1 MIQFSSVQ
9 HIHFVGIGGIGM
21 SGIAEIL
28 LQQGFTVSGSDLVRS
43 ETTDYLQTRGA
54 TIHVGH
60 AADHIAGADVVVY
73 SSAVHLSV
81 NPETIA
87 ATQAHVPLI
96 RRAEMLSE
104 ISRLNYCLAIAGT
117 HGKTTT
123 TSMTGLVFMKAG
135 LDPTVIVGGKLKG
148 LGGTNARLGN
158 GDWIVLE
165 ADEYDRS
172 FLQLLPTMAVITNV
186 EADHLDIYTDLDD
199 ICEAFIEFSNKVPF
213 YGVVLVCLDDQ
224 GVRSVMDR
232 ITKKIVTYG
241 LSPQCDV
248 RADNVDFQERTA
260 TYTLVHRGE
269 ALGTI
274 TLHVPG
280 VHNVRNSLAA
290 CAAGLQCGVPFETI
304 ASALAE
310 FGGVYRRFELKGE
323 TSDDILVIDDYA
335 HHPTE
340 IRATLQAARSGWK
353 RRIVAVF
360 QPHTYTRTRDFYRD
374 FALSFDD
381 ADVIILTDVYAA
393 RELPIDGV
401 NGGMI
406 ADAAR
411 AAGHRNVLYIE
422 DKTQI
427 AAALADVL
435 QPHDLLITMGAGDIW
450 KVGEEI
456 KAMNS
461 LHQ

>member
-1 MIQFSSVQ
+1 MIQFSSVR

-60 AADHIAGADVVVY
+60 SAEHIAGADVVVY
-73 SSAVHLSV
+73 SSAVHLSE
-81 NPETIA
+81 NPETLA
-87 ATQAHVPLI
+87 ASQAHVPLI

-123 TSMTGLVFMKAG
+123 TSMTGLVLMKAG

-199 ICEAFIEFSNKVPF
+199 ICGAFVEFSNKVPF

-248 RADNVDFQERTA
+248 RADDVDFQERTS
-260 TYTLVHRGE
+260 TYTLVHRGTP
-269 ALGTI
+269 LGTI
-274 TLHVPG
+274 ALNVPG

-290 CAAGLQCGVPFETI
+290 CAAGLQCGIPFETI

-323 TSDDILVIDDYA
+323 TPSGILVIDDYA

-340 IRATLQAARSGWK
+340 IRATLQAARNGWK

-393 RELPIDGV
+393 RELPIEGV

-411 AAGHRNVLYIE
+411 AAGHRNVVYVE
-422 DKTQI
+422 DKNQI
-427 AAALADVL
+427 ATALHDIL
-435 QPHDLLITMGAGDIW
+435 QPGDLLITMGAGDVW
-450 KVGEEI
+450 KVGEKIVTSDE
-456 KAMNS
+456 
-461 LHQ
+461 

>member
-43 ETTDYLQTRGA
+43 ETTDHLQTSGA

-60 AADHIAGADVVVY
+60 AADHIVGADVVVY
-73 SSAVHLSV
+73 SSAVHLSE

-123 TSMTGLVFMKAG
+123 TSMTGLVLMQAG

-248 RADNVDFQERTA
+248 RADDVDFQERTA
-260 TYTLVHRGE
+260 TFTLVHRGE
-269 ALGTI
+269 TLGTI
-274 TLHVPG
+274 TLNVPG

-310 FGGVYRRFELKGE
+310 FAGVFRRFEIKGE
-323 TSDDILVIDDYA
+323 TSNGILVIDDYA

-340 IRATLQAARSGWK
+340 IRATLQAARNGWK

-427 AAALADVL
+427 AATLADVL
-435 QPHDLLITMGAGDIW
+435 QPNDLLITMGAGDIW

-456 KAMNS
+456 KAFNS
-461 LHQ
+461 LNR

>member
-60 AADHIAGADVVVY
+60 AAEHIADADVVVY
-73 SSAVHLSV
+73 SSAVHLSD
-81 NPETIA
+81 NPETLA
-87 ATQAHVPLI
+87 ASQAHVPLI

-199 ICEAFIEFSNKVPF
+199 ICGAFVEFSNKVPF

-248 RADNVDFQERTA
+248 RADDVDFQERA
-260 TYTLVHRGE
+260 STYTLVHRGTP
-269 ALGTI
+269 LGTI
-274 TLHVPG
+274 MLNVPG

-290 CAAGLQCGVPFETI
+290 CAAGLQCGIPFETI

-323 TSDDILVIDDYA
+323 TANGILVIDDYA

-340 IRATLQAARSGWK
+340 IRATLQAARNGWK

-393 RELPIDGV
+393 RELPIEGV

-411 AAGHRNVLYIE
+411 AAGHRNVVYIE
-422 DKTQI
+422 DKNQI
-427 AAALADVL
+427 ASALADIL
-435 QPHDLLITMGAGDIW
+435 QPNDLLITMGAGDVW
-450 KVGEEI
+450 KVGEKI
-456 KAMNS
+456 VTS
-461 LHQ
+461 

>member
-60 AADHIAGADVVVY
+60 AADHIVDADVVVY
-73 SSAVHLSV
+73 SSAVHLSE

-123 TSMTGLVFMKAG
+123 TSMTGLVLMQAG

-248 RADNVDFQERTA
+248 RADDVDFQERTS
-260 TYTLVHRGE
+260 TYTLVHRGQ

-274 TLHVPG
+274 TLNVPG

-310 FGGVYRRFELKGE
+310 FGGVFRRFEIKGE
-323 TSDDILVIDDYA
+323 TSDGILVIDDYA

-340 IRATLQAARSGWK
+340 IRATLQAARNGWK

-381 ADVIILTDVYAA
+381 ADVILLTDVYAA
-393 RELPIDGV
+393 RELPIEGV

-411 AAGHRNVLYIE
+411 AAGHRKVLYIE
-422 DKTQI
+422 DKTQL
-427 AAALADVL
+427 AAALVDVL
-435 QPHDLLITMGAGDIW
+435 QPNDLLITMGAGDVW

-456 KAMNS
+456 KAINS
-461 LHQ
+461 LHH